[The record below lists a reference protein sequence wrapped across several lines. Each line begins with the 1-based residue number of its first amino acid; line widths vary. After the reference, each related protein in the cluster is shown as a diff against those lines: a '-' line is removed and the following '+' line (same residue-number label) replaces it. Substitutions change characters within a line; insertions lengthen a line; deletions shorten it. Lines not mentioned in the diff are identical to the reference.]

1 MRSQAQAPAPRP
13 DARATV
19 INMRLRTRCRMRIQS
34 LLGPEYS
41 TPERTHPGPLPASGQ
56 PQRLLQKRQAG
67 GATTHGMNACPNMRA
82 RAYMRFEQVS
92 RGRRDQASS
101 IRLGLGTNR
110 CERGITVQS
119 TAGDG
124 ITYGT
129 TGGSLYGSGRYVRS
143 RSQTNTDE
151 HRTSRTSVCRLA
163 GINDR
168 MRSGTAPPIAGTV
181 FWRDARP
188 STFPIERAATPRC
201 DWRNAE

>member
-1 MRSQAQAPAPRP
+1 
-13 DARATV
+13 
-19 INMRLRTRCRMRIQS
+19 MRIQS

-41 TPERTHPGPLPASGQ
+41 TPERIHPGPWPASGR
-56 PQRLLQKRQAG
+56 PQRPRRKRQAG

-82 RAYMRFEQVS
+82 RIHAVRTGIPRPQGPGELRS
-92 RGRRDQASS
+92 PWLGNESLRTRDHPPVH
-101 IRLGLGTNR
+101 RW
-110 CERGITVQS
+110 
-119 TAGDG
+119 D
-124 ITYGT
+124 YGT
-129 TGGSLYGSGRYVRS
+129 TSTGGSMCGSGRYVRS